1 LYFSGRNAHS
11 KPWGIVLNSLR
22 LLSEEH
28 QPHVVESRTNAPS
41 LLGRLRR
48 FTPGIIAGAA
58 DLDPAAVL
66 TATVAG
72 ASFGYSIGWVVLL
85 AIPVVWAVFSVSA
98 RIGHHSNRGLVQLI
112 RQNYGRSAGWGM
124 ALAMISV
131 NMAMIIADLVAVS
144 DGFSLILQQP
154 RIFFLPIVAFAVWY
168 LLVLGDYRN
177 SSRAFIWFALFQGAY
192 LVAAV
197 MAVPSWTALLKGLL
211 LPHITLTSAYVVGVI
226 AVFGSLLTPDVLV
239 WQTSSRRDRKI
250 SGGGFHTGESKAGT
264 LVAVMISLSV
274 IVAAS
279 ALRVSDPTHMSTL
292 DAAQALGPLGTLAPV
307 IFSIGII
314 GSGLIA
320 LPILVASLC
329 FSIAEAA
336 EWESGLTI
344 PAWEARPFYIL
355 ISVCIFVATIV
366 DFGHINTVN
375 VLYWSQVIA
384 GFLVVPVLGFILL
397 LGNNP
402 QLGGRRNTVS
412 ENVWLG
418 GAVLAMIAANVVFF
432 WTAL

>member
-1 LYFSGRNAHS
+1 
-11 KPWGIVLNSLR
+11 LNSLR
-22 LLSEEH
+22 LLSEDH
-28 QPHVVESRTNAPS
+28 QQPYLVEIQQPPPG
-41 LLGRLRR
+41 LLGRIRKLA
-48 FTPGIIAGAA
+48 PGIIAGAA

-98 RIGHHSNRGLVQLI
+98 RIGHQSNRGLVELI
-112 RQNYGRSAGWGM
+112 RQSYGRGAGWGM

-131 NMAMIIADLVAVS
+131 NMTMIIADLIAVS
-144 DGFSLILQQP
+144 DAFGLILQQA
-154 RIFFLPIVAFAVWY
+154 RVYFLPMVAFAVWY
-168 LLVLGDYRN
+168 LLVLRDYRK
-177 SSRAFIWFALFQGAY
+177 STRAFIWFALFQGAY
-192 LVAAV
+192 MIAAV
-197 MAVPSWTALLKGLL
+197 LAVSSWTALVRGLF
-211 LPHITLTSAYVVGVI
+211 LPHFSLTSAYVIGVI

-250 SGGGFHTGESKAGT
+250 TGGGFHTGESKAGT
-264 LVAVMISLSV
+264 LVAVGISLSV
-274 IVAAS
+274 IIAAS
-279 ALRVSDPTHMSTL
+279 ALHVADPEHMSTL
-292 DAAQALGPLGTLAPV
+292 TAAQALSPLGALAPV

-320 LPILVASLC
+320 LPILVASMC

-336 EWESGLTI
+336 NWQSGLTI

-355 ISVCIFVATIV
+355 ISACIIVATVI
-366 DFGHINTVN
+366 DFGRINPVT
-375 VLYWSQVIA
+375 VLYWSQVVA

-397 LGNNP
+397 LGNNAR
-402 QLGGRRNTVS
+402 LAGRKNTVS
-412 ENVWLG
+412 ENLWLG
-418 GAVLAMIAANVVFF
+418 GAVGGMIVANVVFF

>member
-1 LYFSGRNAHS
+1 
-11 KPWGIVLNSLR
+11 LNSLR
-22 LLSEEH
+22 LLSEDY
-28 QPHVVESRTNAPS
+28 QPYLVENQPPPG
-41 LLGRLRR
+41 LLGRIRKL
-48 FTPGIIAGAA
+48 TPGIVAGAA

-98 RIGHHSNRGLVQLI
+98 RIGHQSNRGLVQLI
-112 RQNYGRSAGWGM
+112 HQSYGRAAAWGM

-131 NMAMIIADLVAVS
+131 NMTMIIADLIAVS
-144 DGFSLILQQP
+144 DAFSLILQQA
-154 RIFFLPIVAFAVWY
+154 RVYFLPLVAFAVWY
-168 LLVLGDYRN
+168 LLVLGDYRK

-197 MAVPSWTALLKGLL
+197 LAIRSWTALLRGLF
-211 LPHITLTSAYVVGVI
+211 LPHFTLTSAYIIGII

-239 WQTSSRRDRKI
+239 WQTSSRRDRKAA
-250 SGGGFHTGESKAGT
+250 GGGFHTGESKAGT
-264 LVAVMISLSV
+264 LVAVVISLSV

-279 ALRVSDPTHMSTL
+279 ALHVADPEHMSTL
-292 DAAQALGPLGTLAPV
+292 TAAHALGPLGTLAPV
-307 IFSIGII
+307 IFSIGIL

-320 LPILVASLC
+320 LPILVASMC

-336 EWESGLTI
+336 NWESGLTI

-355 ISVCIFVATIV
+355 ISACIIVATVI
-366 DFGHINTVN
+366 DFGHINTVT

-397 LGNNP
+397 LGNNAH
-402 QLGGRRNTVS
+402 LAGRRNTPS
-412 ENVWLG
+412 ENIWLG
-418 GAVLAMIAANVVFF
+418 GAVGGMIIANIVFF
-432 WTAL
+432 WMAL

>member
-1 LYFSGRNAHS
+1 MNT
-11 KPWGIVLNSLR
+11 LR

-28 QPHVVESRTNAPS
+28 QPYLVEDQRKPVSPFARMRK
-41 LLGRLRR
+41 L
-48 FTPGIIAGAA
+48 TPGIIAGAA

-98 RIGHHSNRGLVQLI
+98 RIGHQSNRGLVELI
-112 RQNYGRSAGWGM
+112 RQSYGRTAGWGM
-124 ALAMISV
+124 AIAMISV
-131 NMAMIIADLVAVS
+131 NMAMIIADLIAVS
-144 DGFSLILQQP
+144 DAFSLILRQA
-154 RIFFLPIVAFAVWY
+154 RFFFLPMVAFAVWY
-168 LLVLGDYRN
+168 LLVLGDYRK
-177 SSRAFIWFALFQGAY
+177 SSRAFIWFALFQAAY
-192 LVAAV
+192 VVAAI
-197 MAVPSWTALLKGLL
+197 MAVKSWSGLLRGLL
-211 LPHITLTSAYVVGVI
+211 LPHITLSSAYIIGII

-239 WQTSSRRDRKI
+239 WQTSSRRDRKAI
-250 SGGGFHTGESKAGT
+250 GGGFHTGESKAGT
-264 LVAVMISLSV
+264 LVAVVISLSV

-279 ALRVSDPTHMSTL
+279 ALHVADPEHMSTL
-292 DAAQALGPLGTLAPV
+292 TAAQALSPLGPLAPV

-320 LPILVASLC
+320 LPILVASMC

-336 EWESGLTI
+336 RWEAGLTI

-355 ISVCIFVATIV
+355 ISACIIVATVV
-366 DFGHINTVN
+366 DFGNINPVTM
-375 VLYWSQVIA
+375 LYWSQVIA
-384 GFLVVPVLGFILL
+384 GFLVVPVLGSILL

-402 QLGGRRNTVS
+402 RLSGRRNTTS

-418 GAVLAMIAANVVFF
+418 GAVAGMVVANIVFF
-432 WTAL
+432 WSAF

>member
-1 LYFSGRNAHS
+1 
-11 KPWGIVLNSLR
+11 LNSLR

-28 QPHVVESRTNAPS
+28 QPFAADHPLHTLS
-41 LLGRLRR
+41 LFGRLRKL
-48 FTPGIIAGAA
+48 TPGIVAGAA

-98 RIGHHSNRGLVQLI
+98 RIGHQSNRGLVELI
-112 RQNYGRSAGWGM
+112 RRSYGRTAGWGM

-131 NMAMIIADLVAVS
+131 NMAMIIADLIAVS
-144 DGFSLILQQP
+144 DAASLILRQS
-154 RIFFLPIVAFAVWY
+154 RIFFLPLAAFAVWY
-168 LLVLGDYRN
+168 LLVLGDYRK
-177 SSRAFIWFALFQGAY
+177 SSKAFVWFALFQGAY
-192 LVAAV
+192 LAAAV
-197 MAVPSWTALLKGLL
+197 MAVKSWTGLLKGLL
-211 LPHITLTSAYVVGVI
+211 LPHIAANSAYVIGVI

-239 WQTSSRRDRKI
+239 WQTSSRRDRKAT
-250 SGGGFHTGESKAGT
+250 GGGFHSSESKAGT
-264 LVAVMISLSV
+264 LVAVGISLSV
-274 IVAAS
+274 IIAAS
-279 ALRVSDPTHMSTL
+279 ALHVADPEHMSTFT
-292 DAAQALGPLGTLAPV
+292 AAQALSPLGALAPV

-320 LPILVASLC
+320 LPILVASMC

-336 EWESGLTI
+336 DWQAGLTI
-344 PAWEARPFYIL
+344 PAWEARPFYVL
-355 ISVCIFVATIV
+355 ISACIIVATVV
-366 DFGHINTVN
+366 DFGNINPVT

-402 QLGGRRNTVS
+402 RLAGRRNTTS
-412 ENVWLG
+412 ENLWLG
-418 GAVLAMIAANVVFF
+418 GAVAGMVVANIVFF

>member
-1 LYFSGRNAHS
+1 MGNL
-11 KPWGIVLNSLR
+11 LNSLR

-28 QPHVVESRTNAPS
+28 NPILAEVPSSAPTT
-41 LLGRLRR
+41 LMGRLRKL
-48 FTPGIIAGAA
+48 TPGIIAGAA

-112 RQNYGRSAGWGM
+112 RKNYGPTASWGM
-124 ALAMISV
+124 AVAIISV
-131 NMAMIIADLVAVS
+131 NMAMIIADLIAVS
-144 DGFSLILQQP
+144 DGFSLILQQS
-154 RIFFLPIVAFAVWY
+154 RIYFLPIVAFAVWY
-168 LLVLGDYRN
+168 LLVLGDYRR
-177 SSRAFIWFALFQGAY
+177 SSRAIVWLALFQGAY

-197 MAVPSWTALLKGLL
+197 MAVPSWPALLKGLL
-211 LPHITLTSAYVVGVI
+211 LPHITLSSAYVIGII

-239 WQTSSRRDRKI
+239 WQTSSRRDRKAT
-250 SGGGFHTGESKAGT
+250 GGGFHTSESKAGT
-264 LVAVMISLSV
+264 LVAVGISLSV

-279 ALRVSDPTHMSTL
+279 TLHVSDPSHMSTL
-292 DAAQALGPLGTLAPV
+292 TAATALGPLGPLAPI
-307 IFSIGII
+307 IFSVGII

-320 LPILVASLC
+320 LPILVASMC

-336 EWESGLTI
+336 NWPSGLSI
-344 PAWEARPFYIL
+344 PAWEARPFYVL
-355 ISVCIFVATIV
+355 ISASIFVATVV
-366 DFGHINTVN
+366 DFGSINPVT

-384 GFLVVPVLGFILL
+384 GFLVVPVLGFIVI
-397 LGNNP
+397 LGNDP
-402 QLGGRRNTVS
+402 RISGRKNTQS
-412 ENVWLG
+412 ENMWLG
-418 GAVLAMIAANVVFF
+418 GAVAGMVIANLVFF

>member
-1 LYFSGRNAHS
+1 
-11 KPWGIVLNSLR
+11 LNSLR
-22 LLSEEH
+22 LLSEDY
-28 QPHVVESRTNAPS
+28 QPYLVENQPPPG
-41 LLGRLRR
+41 LLGRIRKL
-48 FTPGIIAGAA
+48 TPGIVAGAA

-98 RIGHHSNRGLVQLI
+98 RIGHQSNRGLVQLI
-112 RQNYGRSAGWGM
+112 HQSYGRAAAWGM

-131 NMAMIIADLVAVS
+131 NMTMIIADLIAVS
-144 DGFSLILQQP
+144 DAFSLILQQA
-154 RIFFLPIVAFAVWY
+154 RVYFLPLVAFAVWY
-168 LLVLGDYRN
+168 LLVLGDYRK

-197 MAVPSWTALLKGLL
+197 LAIRSWTALLRGLF
-211 LPHITLTSAYVVGVI
+211 LPHFTLTSAYIIGMI

-239 WQTSSRRDRKI
+239 WQTSSRRDRKAA
-250 SGGGFHTGESKAGT
+250 GGGFHTGESKAGT
-264 LVAVMISLSV
+264 LVAVVISLSV

-279 ALRVSDPTHMSTL
+279 ALHVADPEHMSTL
-292 DAAQALGPLGTLAPV
+292 TAAHALGPLGTLAPV
-307 IFSIGII
+307 IFSIGIL

-320 LPILVASLC
+320 LPILVASMC

-336 EWESGLTI
+336 NWESGLTI

-355 ISVCIFVATIV
+355 ISACIIVATVI
-366 DFGHINTVN
+366 DFGHINTVT

-397 LGNNP
+397 LGNNAH
-402 QLGGRRNTVS
+402 LAGRRNTPS
-412 ENVWLG
+412 ENIWLG
-418 GAVLAMIAANVVFF
+418 GAVGGMIIANIVFF
-432 WTAL
+432 WMAL